1 MPKLTTVNAWWQK
14 CCRGLDGDLDCSGV
28 IIIFASYFKIMEID
42 ERYMRRAL
50 QLARL
55 GEGAVSPNPM
65 VGAVIVR
72 HGLIIGEGYHRQW
85 GGPHAEVNAVNSVA
99 DKRLLADSTM
109 YVTLE
114 PCSHYGKTPPCAELL
129 VRMRVPRVVVGMT
142 DPFAKVHGRGIQM
155 LRDAGVEVV
164 TGVLA
169 DECRSLNRRFVTAHT
184 AKRPYIM
191 LKWAQSADGYIDGLR
206 TDGCNTPVVLSNALS
221 MMWMH
226 RERSR
231 CDAILV
237 GAGTVTADD
246 PSLTVRRWPVAHRQ
260 PLRVVL
266 DGRLSM
272 PASSKLLTD
281 GLPTIIYNSVKSG
294 IDGCVEYV
302 KIDSADAMSWLSH
315 LYARGI
321 TSLMVEGGRH
331 LLEELIDCGMWD
343 EARVETAL
351 AMTLGDGVP
360 APVLKG
366 GTVRNIEK
374 HWANSVTT
382 LVNDVKTE

>member
-1 MPKLTTVNAWWQK
+1 
-14 CCRGLDGDLDCSGV
+14 
-28 IIIFASYFKIMEID
+28 MEID
-42 ERYMRRAL
+42 ERYMKRAL
-50 QLARL
+50 QLAR
-55 GEGAVSPNPM
+55 GGMGAVSPNPM
-65 VGAVIVR
+65 VGAVVV
-72 HGLIIGEGYHRQW
+72 HDGKIIGEGFHRRW
-85 GGPHAEVNAVNSVA
+85 GGPHAEVNAIDSVA

-114 PCSHYGKTPPCAELL
+114 PCAHYGKTPPCAELL
-129 VRMRVPRVVVGMT
+129 VKMQVPRVVVGT
-142 DPFAKVHGRGIQM
+142 VDPFARVCGRGVQM

-164 TGVLA
+164 TEVLA
-169 DECRSLNRRFVTAHT
+169 DECRELNRRFFTAHT
-184 AKRPYIM
+184 HHRPYVM
-191 LKWAQSADGYIDGLR
+191 LKWAQSADMYMGSNDR
-206 TDGCNTPVVLSNALS
+206 RVLFSNELS